1 MVEARFTHSAQ
12 NSEEPVELFE
22 YIEQEISEDI
32 TRQDTPM
39 READTPNRRLAITLY
54 YLASTS
60 EYRTTANAFG
70 VTTRLH
76 VLVSRTCVTL

>member
-12 NSEEPVELFE
+12 TSEEPVELFE
-22 YIEQEISEDI
+22 YIEQEISKDI

-54 YLASTS
+54 YAPINVKPQWG
-60 EYRTTANAFG
+60 EAGCRRG
-70 VTTRLH
+70 I
-76 VLVSRTCVTL
+76 

>member
-1 MVEARFTHSAQ
+1 
-12 NSEEPVELFE
+12 
-22 YIEQEISEDI
+22 
-32 TRQDTPM
+32 M

-60 EYRTTANAFG
+60 EYRTTANVFG
-70 VTTRLH
+70 VTTRLY